1 MPEAE
6 ASVEEPR
13 SRSARSVPEEPRKTI
28 AELSAEMLRDFPI
41 TGNEGATI
49 ADGYTQ
55 NGATIFVNKGHG
67 LKELDLIAKEG
78 EEYSKSYILHI
89 DTSREGVDI
98 IQCSED
104 FTADFSAGDKVKL
117 LNRGNATISDEIS
130 ECSYRNMKGERVE
143 VKSPHRAL
151 GKGASVPYTR
161 AYMHTEAVKMES
173 TDIFANTDRIE
184 VYRGHGLLPG
194 DVVFT
199 ESSSSPS
206 TRNILDIINNDMYDE
221 VVLDTPNDGYGGANI
236 YLFNRLDDSSLSSD
250 LLAKRNAYISKMQ
263 AS

>member
-1 MPEAE
+1 
-6 ASVEEPR
+6 
-13 SRSARSVPEEPRKTI
+13 
-28 AELSAEMLRDFPI
+28 MLRDFPI